1 MSRKIFAKLKFDIEK
16 YPKTNYYKGK
26 KGTYGEIDIVINV
39 DDPYEFPNGGKTFS
53 NVSLPQT
60 KEDEKNK
67 VPRTYLDGWNLVINS
82 VGHSETLSDGSRKY
96 IRDEEWYKN
105 HKQDTVQDTVS
116 DKGDLPF

>member
-16 YPKTNYYKGK
+16 YPKPNYYKGK

-60 KEDEKNK
+60 QEDRKNE

-82 VGHSETLSDGSRKY
+82 VGNMVDGKFVK
-96 IRDEEWYKN
+96 DEEWYKN
-105 HKQDTVQDTVS
+105 HKQDTVPDTVS
-116 DKGDLPF
+116 STDDKGDLPF